1 MTSMDDYEIL
11 LEDATTSLYQWV
23 KYYEAEKEYIGVYS
37 LRMGLYCYFDSDWSK
52 CICSGI
58 YNTKDFY
65 DAVKYTNTIFLK
77 GFKWTKDQI
86 RNELNNK
93 LFEKWKSKFIKDK
106 LKDLEK
112 DFK

>member
-1 MTSMDDYEIL
+1 MDEYEIL
-11 LEDATTSLYQWV
+11 LEDVTTRLYQWV
-23 KYYEAEKEYIGVYS
+23 MIYYETVKECKDVHS
-37 LRMGLYCYFDSDWSK
+37 LMCGLYCYFEYDWSK

-58 YNTKDFY
+58 YNTEDFY

-77 GFKWTKDQI
+77 GFDWTKDQL
-86 RNELNNK
+86 RNEINNK